1 MTGHVCY
8 QVLTGTAVIN
18 LDPAAAVMLA
28 LIVKTGQD
36 WSYCICRYSEDNP
49 IN

>member
-8 QVLTGTAVIN
+8 QVLTGTAVTN

-28 LIVKTGQD
+28 TDCQD
-36 WSYCICRYSEDNP
+36 WTGLVILYLQVQ
-49 IN
+49 